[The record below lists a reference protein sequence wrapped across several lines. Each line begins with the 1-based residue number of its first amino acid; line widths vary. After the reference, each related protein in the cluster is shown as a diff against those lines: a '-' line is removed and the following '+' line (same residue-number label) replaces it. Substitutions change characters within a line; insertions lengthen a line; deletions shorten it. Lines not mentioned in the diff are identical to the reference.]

1 MSLLTEHPFVSAVLT
16 ALLSACTFALGTSL
30 QHRASGRT
38 PAHTQSRMRVFSF
51 LVSQPMWLLGLLV
64 AFVALLL
71 HALALSLGSLA
82 VVQPVMISGIVL
94 AIPLRAALS
103 RHLPSWR
110 EMRPVGLTAAA
121 LAVFLVAA
129 NPEPA
134 TEKPAPGLT
143 AVVIL
148 SGLGCGVLIAK
159 LAPRRLHQ
167 REALMLGVASGIL
180 FGLTAVLLKLIV
192 GHVQADGVL
201 GLLTSWEVVG
211 LVVVGVM
218 GTGYN
223 QRAYRVAPLAASM
236 PALNVVEVLVAVLL
250 GAWLFGEQPALS
262 ALALGVQA
270 LALAGMAVGLRG
282 IARLHASPS
291 AAGSPT
297 MVPDGPVGSTAV
309 QE

>member
-1 MSLLTEHPFVSAVLT
+1 MSLLTEHPFVSAVLA

-30 QHRASGRT
+30 QHRSSGKT
-38 PAHTQSRMRVFSF
+38 PDHAQSRVRVFVF

-64 AFVALLL
+64 AFGALLL

-94 AIPLRAALS
+94 AIPLRAAMS
-103 RHLPSWR
+103 RHLPTLR
-110 EMRPVGLTAAA
+110 EMRPVVLTAVS

-159 LAPRRLHQ
+159 LAPRRLHR
-167 REALMLGVASGIL
+167 REAFMLGAASGIL

-192 GHVQADGVL
+192 GHVKTGGL
-201 GLLTSWEVVG
+201 LELLTSWEVLL
-211 LVVVGVM
+211 LVIVGVM

-270 LALAGMAVGLRG
+270 VALAGMAVGLRG
-282 IARLHASPS
+282 IGRLHVSPS

-297 MVPDGPVGSTAV
+297 MVPGPVGSTAV
-309 QE
+309 TE